1 MTEINQQMALGASSL
16 QTSSTAT
23 SKKSNNIQMDDFL
36 KILSASMSNPPLG
49 GDSGSSGGSNGTDY
63 ISQLVQFTTLEQLQ
77 SLGENLE
84 HTMMMSQQQQAIG
97 MIGKEVK
104 LADGATLVTGTIDKV
119 KFANGF
125 ATIEVNGKDYYMSNI
140 MEIGAK

>member
-49 GDSGSSGGSNGTDY
+49 GDSGGSGGSNGTDY

-119 KFANGF
+119 KFSNGF
-125 ATIEVNGKDYYMSNI
+125 ATIEVNGKDYVMSNI

>member
-16 QTSSTAT
+16 LAKPNAT

-49 GDSGSSGGSNGTDY
+49 GDSGSSGSNGTDY

-97 MIGKEVK
+97 MIGKEVTLSDSK
-104 LADGATLVTGTIDKV
+104 GLVTGTVEKV

-125 ATIEVNGKDYYMSNI
+125 ATIEVNGKDYLMSNI